1 MTILC
6 FSNRDTELGW
16 LRYGCIMRYPW
27 IEHLGTTIM
36 IRNCQF
42 YHGTGIAGPVR
53 TFTGNGLSMEWYSKV
68 TINKGRENGNLRKSI
83 ISLWHF
89 SVSPATQIC
98 TYIYILYLSHIWWSI
113 QETTALSIPQASS
126 NHEGPLFRNWV
137 TGKTKYYRQTPN
149 VWWEETV
156 VSRRFSLEP
165 NHWLFPFYPQLI
177 GV

>member
-16 LRYGCIMRYPW
+16 LRYGCIMRYPL

-53 TFTGNGLSMEWYSKV
+53 TFTGNGFRMEWYSKV

-98 TYIYILYLSHIWWSI
+98 IYIYILIAYLMEHSRNNSI
-113 QETTALSIPQASS
+113 VNSTSIIQSWRPTVSELGNGENEVLQANPQR
-126 NHEGPLFRNWV
+126 LMWRN
-137 TGKTKYYRQTPN
+137 R
-149 VWWEETV
+149 
-156 VSRRFSLEP
+156 S
-165 NHWLFPFYPQLI
+165 FP
-177 GV
+177 

>member
-16 LRYGCIMRYPW
+16 LRYGCIMRYPL

-53 TFTGNGLSMEWYSKV
+53 TFTGNGFRMEWYSKV

-98 TYIYILYLSHIWWSI
+98 IYIYTYLSHIWWSI
-113 QETTALSIPQASS
+113 QETTASSIPQASS
-126 NHEGPLFRNWV
+126 NQSWRPTVSELGNGENEVLQANPQRLMWRN
-137 TGKTKYYRQTPN
+137 R
-149 VWWEETV
+149 
-156 VSRRFSLEP
+156 S
-165 NHWLFPFYPQLI
+165 FPVDFP
-177 GV
+177 